1 MRARETCSRGFPARQ
16 HASADRGAPRLFSTT
31 LVRVVVDQPEPL
43 ICFCGRLDFPVAFVL
58 IDGIDHDLAI
68 AIAVCSGCAAGSA
81 DQIMSAAALAHDP
94 TAVRTHVSG
103 PGRA

>member
-1 MRARETCSRGFPARQ
+1 
-16 HASADRGAPRLFSTT
+16 
-31 LVRVVVDQPEPL
+31 
-43 ICFCGRLDFPVAFVL
+43 
-58 IDGIDHDLAI
+58 
-68 AIAVCSGCAAGSA
+68 VCSGCAAGSA